1 MPTLPLIPH
10 PVSVE
15 LREGTYAAYDEI
27 ATALDEALPPEGY
40 RLEVDATGIR
50 ITAADAA
57 GAFYAGVTLNQL
69 RTDDGFPFVTIDD
82 HPRFA
87 YRGAMLDVARHFF
100 TVEQVQRYLDQLAL
114 LKINHLHLHL
124 TDDQGWRIEI
134 TSWPELTRAG
144 AATQV
149 GGGSGGYYTQD
160 DYRRI
165 VEYAADRFITIVPE
179 IDLPGHTNAAIVAYP
194 ELNGGDAA
202 VAPYEGIEVGF
213 STLAIGNPRTYEFVR
228 DVVAELAAMTPGPY
242 LHLGGDESL
251 STTDEDFLAFIARAT
266 AIGAASGKTIIGWH
280 EMGRSRELP
289 VGTVGQ
295 YWDYVEPR
303 GDAGAHTR
311 SFVEQGG
318 RVILSPADVAYL
330 DMKYDDDSPLGLV
343 WANGPTTVRQ
353 SFEWEPAD
361 VIPGLAEH
369 DILGLEAPL
378 WTETNTTS
386 ADLESMAFPRIASI
400 AELAWSPKG
409 VGDWEHFRTRL
420 AGFGRRMDDAGIAF
434 TRTPDVDWLD

>member
-1 MPTLPLIPH
+1 
-10 PVSVE
+10 
-15 LREGTYAAYDEI
+15 
-27 ATALDEALPPEGY
+27 
-40 RLEVDATGIR
+40 
-50 ITAADAA
+50 
-57 GAFYAGVTLNQL
+57 
-69 RTDDGFPFVTIDD
+69 
-82 HPRFA
+82 
-87 YRGAMLDVARHFF
+87 MLDVARHFF

-149 GGGSGGYYTQD
+149 GGRATAAAAPLYYTQD

-194 ELNGGDAA
+194 ELNGGDAPA
-202 VAPYEGIEVGF
+202 APYEGIEVGF
-213 STLAIGNPRTYEFVR
+213 STLAIDNPRTYEFVR
-228 DVVAELAAMTPGPY
+228 DVVAELAAITPGPY

-251 STTDEDFLAFIARAT
+251 STSDEDFLAFIARAT
-266 AIGAASGKTIIGWH
+266 AIAAASGKTIIGWH

-318 RVILSPADVAYL
+318 RVILSPADVELPRHQVRRRPAR
-330 DMKYDDDSPLGLV
+330 SA
-343 WANGPTTVRQ
+343 WSGPTGRRPCGE
-353 SFEWEPAD
+353 SYEWEPAD

-369 DILGLEAPL
+369 DILGLEAPAL
-378 WTETNTTS
+378 DRDQHHERRARVDGVPAHRVDRRDSRGRRRARATGSTS
-386 ADLESMAFPRIASI
+386 ASASPDSDDEWMPRASTST
-400 AELAWSPKG
+400 AAPTLTGA
-409 VGDWEHFRTRL
+409 
-420 AGFGRRMDDAGIAF
+420 
-434 TRTPDVDWLD
+434 DVAA